1 MYFLI
6 LLIKCICC
14 GLSLC
19 KISAILKDKEDLECP
34 TSSFRHY
41 FQLLCDLG
49 NYFAEVSHSWASL
62 TAHLPQKHR
71 AVLGLKWGLLNTL
84 WALFHHTAFGQAH
97 LDFWADLQLMVWW
110 AQADVVAAGV
120 GISERDTQRQ
130 HDCHA
135 ARFEEDG
142 VVCCHG
148 QHVRRATARWI
159 SCESDLV
166 ETYKNAQRPHIGD
179 DLKCLPKVQFLWFL
193 IGLQSK
199 FCQCWMFPNQPVTTP
214 PHLLSFY
221 DVCAADSTHSLQ
233 G

>member
-1 MYFLI
+1 MWLTDAFPLLKQLSICAFLLNIIWSPSQFEQAGEAITIWKTMYFLI

-62 TAHLPQKHR
+62 TAHLRQKHR

-148 QHVRRATARWI
+148 QHVRRATARA
-159 SCESDLV
+159 SAPV
-166 ETYKNAQRPHIGD
+166 N
-179 DLKCLPKVQFLWFL
+179 L
-193 IGLQSK
+193 I
-199 FCQCWMFPNQPVTTP
+199 W
-214 PHLLSFY
+214 
-221 DVCAADSTHSLQ
+221 
-233 G
+233 

>member
-1 MYFLI
+1 MWLTDAFPLLKQLSICAFLLNIIWSPSQFEQAGEAITIWKTMYFLI

-34 TSSFRHY
+34 ASSFRHY

-97 LDFWADLQLMVWW
+97 LDFWADPQLMVWW

-148 QHVRRATARWI
+148 QHVRRATARA
-159 SCESDLV
+159 SAPV
-166 ETYKNAQRPHIGD
+166 N
-179 DLKCLPKVQFLWFL
+179 L
-193 IGLQSK
+193 I
-199 FCQCWMFPNQPVTTP
+199 W
-214 PHLLSFY
+214 
-221 DVCAADSTHSLQ
+221 
-233 G
+233 